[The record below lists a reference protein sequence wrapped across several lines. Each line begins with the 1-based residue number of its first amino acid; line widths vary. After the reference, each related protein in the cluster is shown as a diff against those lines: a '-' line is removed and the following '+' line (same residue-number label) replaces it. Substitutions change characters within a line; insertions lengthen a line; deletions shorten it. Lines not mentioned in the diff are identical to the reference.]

1 MNSVA
6 GLMLR
11 LATRVLP
18 GSSARRRYA
27 AEFAAE
33 LHGRSAST
41 QLRLALG
48 ILSTALA
55 LRAALGPALPDR
67 EVAMPPRSPHSFR
80 CGVLHWHRWRM
91 TSNSDGER
99 YLACARCGEPHL
111 GVSSPLTPLMVGR
124 AGGI

>member
-1 MNSVA
+1 MTTLA
-6 GLMLR
+6 GLLVR

-18 GSSARRRYA
+18 SAAARRRYS

-33 LHGRSAST
+33 PHGRSAAA
-41 QLRLALG
+41 QLRWALG

-55 LRAALGPALPDR
+55 LRAALGPALPEW
-67 EVAMPPRSPHSFR
+67 EVGMHPRSPRSFR
-80 CGVLHWHRWRM
+80 CGVLHWHRWR
-91 TSNSDGER
+91 TTGNPDGER
-99 YLACARCGEPHL
+99 YLASARCGEPHL

>member
-1 MNSVA
+1 VNGGA
-6 GLMLR
+6 GLLVR

-18 GSSARRRYA
+18 SAGVRRRYA

-33 LHGRSAST
+33 LHGRPVAA
-41 QLRLALG
+41 QLRWALG
-48 ILSTALA
+48 VLATALA

-67 EVAMPPRSPHSFR
+67 EVAMLPRSRRSFVCR
-80 CGVLHWHRWRM
+80 VLHWHRWRM
-91 TSNSDGER
+91 TSNADGER
-99 YLACARCGEPHL
+99 YLACSRCGEPHL